1 MLKYVETLYA
11 SVEKYYSF
19 AFALYIGDTNIIYIY
34 IFQCFSGS
42 FISHIHVNMSDKEVR
57 SGSLNLRHSLLQIS
71 ACLLHNIWS
80 FRDSTY

>member
-34 IFQCFSGS
+34 NSIFFW
-42 FISHIHVNMSDKEVR
+42 ISHIHVNMSDKEVR
-57 SGSLNLRHSLLQIS
+57 SGSLNLRNSLLQIS

>member
-34 IFQCFSGS
+34 ISIFFW
-42 FISHIHVNMSDKEVR
+42 ISHIHVNMSDKEVR
-57 SGSLNLRHSLLQIS
+57 SGSLNLRNSLLQIS

>member
-34 IFQCFSGS
+34 ISIFFWIIYQYISGS

-57 SGSLNLRHSLLQIS
+57 SGSLNLRNSLL
-71 ACLLHNIWS
+71 
-80 FRDSTY
+80 